1 MIKVGI
7 LTSEIGWH
15 VESLQKAL
23 ARRGILSQCFP
34 ITKLVARVSDK
45 PRVTSEGHRLED
57 YQVLLVRIIPGGS
70 LEQIIFRM
78 DVLHRLEAL
87 GILIINS
94 PTTIEKTVDKYY
106 TSAILEDNQIL
117 TPKTI
122 VAENF
127 EDAMKAFREL
137 GDVVV
142 KPLFGSGGKG
152 MVRICDEDIAYRTFR
167 ALELGGY
174 VFYLQEYIPHDNYDI
189 RAFVVGNQV
198 VAAMIRRSNT
208 WKTNIARGATA
219 EPYVLDDKLVEM
231 SLKACHLLQADYAGV
246 DIIRSTNGQY
256 YLIEVNSIPGWAGLQ
271 QTTSMNIADKIVE
284 HVVDK
289 YYTRRRGD
297 MGTRRHGGELDSP

>member
-15 VESLQKAL
+15 IESLQKAL
-23 ARRGILSQCFP
+23 TQRGILSHCFP
-34 ITKLVARVSDK
+34 ITRLMARVSDK
-45 PRVTSEGHRLED
+45 PRVTVEDQQLED
-57 YQVLLVRIIPGGS
+57 YQALLVRIIPGGS

-78 DVLHRLEAL
+78 DVLHRLEDL
-87 GILIINS
+87 GVMVMNA
-94 PTTIEKTVDKYY
+94 PAAIEKTVDKYY
-106 TSAILEDNQIL
+106 TSAILEDNKIL

-127 EDAMKAFREL
+127 DDAMKAFREL

-219 EPYVLDDKLVEM
+219 EPYVLEDQLVEM
-231 SLKACHLLQADYAGV
+231 SLKACHLLQVDYAGV
-246 DIIRSTNGQY
+246 DILRSTGGQY

-271 QTTSMNIADKIVE
+271 QTTPINIAEKIVE
-284 HVVDK
+284 HLIDK
-289 YYTRRRGD
+289 YHTWRHGD
-297 MGTRRHGGELDSP
+297 MGIYR